1 MESTGVA
8 TKSIKGSAYEDQRV
22 KTIIA
27 GSRSIRRIE
36 VVEDAVAVSQFNITE
51 IVSGMARGVD
61 TLALEFAATHG
72 IPVKQMP
79 ADWDK
84 LGKSAGFRRNG
95 EMANYADALIAIWD
109 GKSKGTLHMINVAK
123 ERGLKVYVHFLGD
136 YE

>member
-1 MESTGVA
+1 
-8 TKSIKGSAYEDQRV
+8 V

-27 GSRSIRRIE
+27 GSRTIRRIA

-109 GKSKGTLHMINVAK
+109 GKSKGTLHIINVAK